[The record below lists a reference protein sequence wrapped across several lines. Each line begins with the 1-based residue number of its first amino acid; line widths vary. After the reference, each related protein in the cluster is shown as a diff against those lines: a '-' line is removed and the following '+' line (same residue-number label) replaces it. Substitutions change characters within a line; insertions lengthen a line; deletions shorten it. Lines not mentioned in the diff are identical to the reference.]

1 MRLSA
6 QDLKNLR
13 PSEKEA
19 VSRILSGESLWAPQN
34 KPQWQAYLSRADCL
48 FLGGASGGGKTQLL
62 LGLSLTAHQESIIFR
77 REYKQLVGSTGIV
90 AESAKILQETDA
102 KYNAH
107 EMTWRNVPPKGINLD
122 FGAVK
127 YEVDVNKY
135 RGRPHDFIGFDELTE
150 FCLVPETEV
159 LTESGWKLIADVD
172 IGEKVFSI
180 SVEDKKTSYKRV
192 MNTFEFPYEG
202 ELIEVDV
209 SSVHYKATA
218 HHKIL
223 LERQNRSEYRLT
235 KIQDF
240 PAFAYH
246 PIYGEWEGNE
256 IDFVEIPEVYGRG
269 LGSNQNRADGI
280 PGDDYVEFMGWYL
293 AEGWAYEPSAQVS
306 VSQIDPPK
314 SLEDLMLRFPY
325 KATKIDYDNG
335 NNRHAGY
342 KIFSRQLYEFIGPL
356 GNVYT
361 KRVPKKILNTNKHQL
376 QLFLDAFCAG
386 DGHYTKSGSIQI
398 GLANEGL
405 IDDLQEIATKLG
417 YRTVKSSHK
426 VTCNG
431 KEYDAWWLHI
441 YTPYMR
447 GTDIFAPEKK
457 RAEVRKRNRKKIPY
471 RGNVHCIEVEH
482 NHTFLARYGG
492 KVFWSGNS
500 RYQFEFLQAWARTI
514 DDSQRVR
521 VVATGNPPTTPQ
533 GKWVID
539 YWRPWLDSTY
549 KNPAKPGELRY
560 FVNLRGRDTEVDGP
574 EEIEGLIPQS
584 RTFIPAT
591 VYDNPYYGEEYVAQ
605 LQALPE
611 ELRRAFL
618 EGDFDVLSGDDD
630 PFQLI
635 KYDWVRMAQ
644 ERWREMEKPDILTH
658 VGVDVARGGKDYTVF
673 APRYNNYIDELLV
686 YSGSSTKRGNDIGVL
701 VVDLVGGRDPII
713 NVDCIGVG
721 GAAFDYIFDLD
732 YTVAAIN
739 FSNTSNSYDQSGRF
753 KMRNKRAEFYWKL
766 REALD
771 PDLGGQLALP
781 ADDSELLEELTSMYY
796 TVKPSG
802 ISIESKDK
810 IKERLGRSPD
820 RADAVAYSMGERPI
834 IFG

>member
-1 MRLSA
+1 VELSA
-6 QDLKNLR
+6 QNLKNLK

-19 VSRILSGESLWAPQN
+19 VIRILNGESLWAPQN
-34 KPQWQAYLSRADCL
+34 KPQWQAYLSKADCL

-90 AESAKILQETDA
+90 SESAKILQETDA

-107 EMTWRNVPPKGINLD
+107 EMTWRNIPPKGTNLD

-150 FCLVPETEV
+150 F
-159 LTESGWKLIADVD
+159 
-172 IGEKVFSI
+172 
-180 SVEDKKTSYKRV
+180 
-192 MNTFEFPYEG
+192 
-202 ELIEVDV
+202 
-209 SSVHYKATA
+209 
-218 HHKIL
+218 
-223 LERQNRSEYRLT
+223 
-235 KIQDF
+235 
-240 PAFAYH
+240 
-246 PIYGEWEGNE
+246 
-256 IDFVEIPEVYGRG
+256 
-269 LGSNQNRADGI
+269 
-280 PGDDYVEFMGWYL
+280 
-293 AEGWAYEPSAQVS
+293 
-306 VSQIDPPK
+306 
-314 SLEDLMLRFPY
+314 
-325 KATKIDYDNG
+325 
-335 NNRHAGY
+335 
-342 KIFSRQLYEFIGPL
+342 
-356 GNVYT
+356 
-361 KRVPKKILNTNKHQL
+361 
-376 QLFLDAFCAG
+376 
-386 DGHYTKSGSIQI
+386 
-398 GLANEGL
+398 
-405 IDDLQEIATKLG
+405 
-417 YRTVKSSHK
+417 
-426 VTCNG
+426 
-431 KEYDAWWLHI
+431 
-441 YTPYMR
+441 
-447 GTDIFAPEKK
+447 
-457 RAEVRKRNRKKIPY
+457 
-471 RGNVHCIEVEH
+471 
-482 NHTFLARYGG
+482 
-492 KVFWSGNS
+492 S
-500 RYQFEFLQAWARTI
+500 RYQFEFLQAWARTT

-560 FVNLRGRDTEVDGP
+560 FVNLGGRDTEVDGP

-618 EGDFDVLSGDDD
+618 EGDFDILSGEDD

-644 ERWREMEKPDILTH
+644 ERWKNMERPDVLTH
-658 VGVDVARGGKDYTVF
+658 VGVDVARGGKDNTVL
-673 APRYNNYIDELLV
+673 APRYSNYVDELLV
-686 YSGSSTKRGNDIGVL
+686 YSGSVTKRGNDIGVL
-701 VVDLVGGRDPII
+701 VVDLVGESDPII

-739 FSNTSNSYDQSGRF
+739 FSNKSNAFDQSGRF

-771 PDLGGQLALP
+771 PDLEGQLALP
-781 ADDSELLEELTSMYY
+781 PNDSELLEELTSMYY

-802 ISIESKDK
+802 IEIESKEK

-820 RADAVAYSMGERPI
+820 RADGVAYSMGERPV